1 MESGNSRR
9 AGAVRTGIML
19 AVLLLAA
26 AVLITGCAKKGVDA
40 PRKVVLEAD
49 NVKTLSEF
57 YSNLKDTVVLYVSGA
72 TSPDDFIIELE
83 ILKEQYGVIRYIY
96 EKVLEDNPVRTG
108 SYDYTSKSGMDG
120 LEDMWNRISACL
132 DAVYDIAVQG
142 ASQDAVSYQY
152 MAHQD
157 GILDAFKLYLEAYY
171 EITGESIFEN
181 ETGTETEA

>member
-1 MESGNSRR
+1 
-9 AGAVRTGIML
+9 
-19 AVLLLAA
+19 
-26 AVLITGCAKKGVDA
+26 
-40 PRKVVLEAD
+40 
-49 NVKTLSEF
+49 
-57 YSNLKDTVVLYVSGA
+57 
-72 TSPDDFIIELE
+72 
-83 ILKEQYGVIRYIY
+83 
-96 EKVLEDNPVRTG
+96 
-108 SYDYTSKSGMDG
+108 MDG